1 MAAYDYIV
9 IGSGSAGGVLAA
21 RLSEDPS
28 VSVLLLEAG
37 PDYPTI
43 DSLPEDLRDGL
54 ATGADLVVDGAHD
67 WQFTA
72 RSNPLQDNMKVPRG
86 RVIGGTSSINGQ
98 VFLRGIPEDFDSWA
112 SGGNDLWSFER
123 LLPSLRKLETDAD
136 IGGDF
141 HGKDGP
147 IICQRAKP
155 HEMMGDQLAF
165 IEACKAAGFPE
176 TEDHNHPDSTG
187 VGPLPLNNPGG
198 LRWSTNL
205 GYLAPTRH
213 RLNLTIRTNARARR
227 LLFRGNRATG
237 VEVESS
243 GERFTI
249 SGGEVILSA
258 GPVQG
263 PQLLMLS
270 GIGPS
275 DQLEEHGISTLADL
289 SGIGQNL
296 RDHPAVHIR
305 WQAAPDY
312 EMPDASIGQQKVAL
326 RYTADGSKLRNDM
339 IMVMRWRSADRALVI
354 STGLYLAKAAG
365 ELRLQ
370 SADLDVQPA
379 MDYRHLSELSD
390 RERMRS
396 GVRLSKQLA
405 KADCFSKIL
414 GEKLEPGDDVLSSDD
429 AMDGWMFRTVS
440 TMHHIS
446 GTCKMGPASDE
457 FAVVDQ
463 HLKVHGIV
471 GLRVADCSIMPDCV
485 RANTN
490 VTAMMIGER
499 LAELIKNER

>member
-9 IGSGSAGGVLAA
+9 VGSGSAGGALAA

-43 DSLPEDLRDGL
+43 ESLPDDLRDGL
-54 ATGADLVVDGAHD
+54 ATGADLVVGGAHD

-72 RSNPLQDNMKVPRG
+72 RSNPQQDNMKVPRG

-98 VFLRGIPEDFDSWA
+98 VFLRGLPEDFDSWA
-112 SGGNDLWSFER
+112 AEGNDLWSFEQ
-123 LLPSLRKLETDAD
+123 LLPSMRRLETDVD
-136 IGGDF
+136 MGGDF

-155 HEMMGDQLAF
+155 HEMVGDQKAF

-205 GYLAPTRH
+205 GYLAPARR
-213 RLNLTIRTNARARR
+213 RLNLTIRTNARVRR
-227 LLFRGNRATG
+227 VLFQGARATG
-237 VEVESS
+237 VEVESG
-243 GERFTI
+243 GERFPVYA
-249 SGGEVILSA
+249 GEVVLSA
-258 GPVQG
+258 GPVQS

-275 DQLEEHGISTLADL
+275 DQLDEFGISILADL
-289 SGIGQNL
+289 PGVGQNL
-296 RDHPAVHIR
+296 RDHPSVHAR
-305 WQAAPDY
+305 WRAAPEY
-312 EMPDASIGQQKVAL
+312 KMPDTSVGQQKVAL
-326 RYTADGSKLRNDM
+326 RYTADGSDLRNDM
-339 IMVMRWRSADRALVI
+339 IMVMRWRSADSALVI
-354 STGLYLAKAAG
+354 STGLFLAKAAG

-370 SADLDVQPA
+370 SADPDMQPA
-379 MDYRHLSELSD
+379 MDYRHLSEESD

-396 GVRLSKQLA
+396 GVRLSQRIADSRPFA
-405 KADCFSKIL
+405 KVL
-414 GEKLEPGDDVLSSDD
+414 GEKLDPSDDVLASDD
-429 AMDGWMFRTVS
+429 AMDQWLLRTVS

-446 GTCKMGPASDE
+446 GTCKMGPAGDDY
-457 FAVVDQ
+457 AVVDQ
-463 HLKVHGIV
+463 SLRVHGV
-471 GLRVADCSIMPDCV
+471 EGLRVADCSIMPDCV

-499 LAELIKNER
+499 LAELVKSGR

>member
-1 MAAYDYIV
+1 MTAYDYIV
-9 IGSGSAGGVLAA
+9 VGSGSAGGALAA
-21 RLSEDPS
+21 RLSEDPAA
-28 VSVLLLEAG
+28 SVLLLEAG

-43 DSLPEDLRDGL
+43 ESLPDDIRDGL
-54 ATGADLVVDGAHD
+54 STGADLVVGGAHD

-112 SGGNDLWSFER
+112 AAGNDLWSYER
-123 LLPSLRKLETDAD
+123 LLPSMRRLETDAD

-155 HEMMGDQLAF
+155 HEMVGDQRAF
-165 IEACKAAGFPE
+165 IEACKWAGFPE

-198 LRWSTNL
+198 FRWSTNL
-205 GYLAPTRH
+205 GYLAPARH

-227 LLFRGNRATG
+227 ILFNGNRATG
-237 VEVESS
+237 VEVESR
-243 GERFTI
+243 GERFTV
-249 SGGEVILSA
+249 SAAEVILSA
-258 GPVQG
+258 GPVQS

-275 DQLEEHGISTLADL
+275 DQLDRCGISTMAHLP
-289 SGIGQNL
+289 GVGQNL
-296 RDHPAVHIR
+296 RDHPAVHVR
-305 WQAAPDY
+305 WNAAAEY
-312 EMPDASIGQQKVAL
+312 EMPDSSFGQQKVAL
-326 RYTADGSKLRNDM
+326 RYTAEGSDLRNDM

-370 SADLDVQPA
+370 SADPDVQPA
-379 MDYRHLSELSD
+379 MDYRHLSDPFD

-396 GVRLSKQLA
+396 GVRLSQRLA
-405 KADCFSKIL
+405 KADSFSKVL
-414 GEKLEPGDDVLSSDD
+414 GEKLEPADDVLASDD
-429 AMDGWMFRTVS
+429 AMDEWMLGTVG

-457 FAVVDQ
+457 YAVVDQ
-463 HLKVHGIV
+463 RLRVHGV
-471 GLRVADCSIMPDCV
+471 EGLRVADCSIMPDCV

-499 LAELIKNER
+499 LAELIKSEG

>member
-1 MAAYDYIV
+1 MSAYDYIV
-9 IGSGSAGGVLAA
+9 VGSGSAGGALAA

-43 DSLPEDLRDGL
+43 ESLPDDLRDGL
-54 ATGADLVVDGAHD
+54 ATGADLVVGGAHD

-72 RSNPLQDNMKVPRG
+72 RSNPLQDNMSVPRG

-98 VFLRGIPEDFDSWA
+98 VFLRGVPEDFDSWA
-112 SGGNDLWSFER
+112 AEGNDLWSYEQ
-123 LLPSLRKLETDAD
+123 LLPSMRRLEAD
-136 IGGDF
+136 VDMGGDF

-155 HEMMGDQLAF
+155 HEMVGDQRAF
-165 IEACKAAGFPE
+165 IDACKAAGFPE

-205 GYLAPTRH
+205 GYLAPARH

-227 LLFRGNRATG
+227 IVFEGNRATG
-237 VEVESS
+237 VEIESG
-243 GERFTI
+243 GERFVV
-249 SGGEVILSA
+249 GAGEVVLST
-258 GPVQG
+258 GPVQS

-270 GIGPS
+270 GIGPA
-275 DQLEEHGISTLADL
+275 DQLSQFGIPTVADL
-289 SGIGQNL
+289 SGVGQNL
-296 RDHPAVHIR
+296 RDHPSVHLR
-305 WQAAPDY
+305 WEAAPEY
-312 EMPDASIGQQKVAL
+312 EMPDVNIGQQKVAL
-326 RYTADGSKLRNDM
+326 RYTAEGSGLRNDM

-370 SADLDVQPA
+370 SADPDVQPL
-379 MDYRHLSELSD
+379 MDYRHLSEPFD
-390 RERMRS
+390 RERMRF
-396 GVRLSKQLA
+396 GARLSRRLA
-405 KADCFSKIL
+405 GAESFSKIL
-414 GEKLEPGDDVLSSDD
+414 GNRLEPADDVLASDD
-429 AMDGWMFRTVS
+429 AMDEWMLRTVG

-446 GTCKMGPASDE
+446 GTCKMGPASDGA
-457 FAVVDQ
+457 AVVDQ
-463 HLKVHGIV
+463 HLKVHGV
-471 GLRVADCSIMPDCV
+471 EGLRVADCSIMPDCV

-499 LAELIKNER
+499 LAELIQAER